1 MDFSKKVWN
10 KNIKNYQK
18 IKDMPFNKELME
30 GSLDKNKF
38 AYYIEQDAHY
48 LKYYSKV
55 LAIISSKIDDTD
67 NACLLY
73 RTRCSLLEILFKSF
87 GNNIFKNR

>member
-18 IKDMPFNKELME
+18 IKDMPFNKELML
-30 GSLDKNKF
+30 GTLDKNKF

-55 LAIISSKIDDTD
+55 LAIISSKIDSADTAITFLKSSTTALIV
-67 NACLLY
+67 NS
-73 RTRCSLLEILFKSF
+73 SL
-87 GNNIFKNR
+87 